1 MIDIENI
8 VINTLSKHLST
19 EYPTASL
26 SGEFVEVPE
35 NFPHVCITQDD
46 NSVYTRTL
54 DNDLEEHHANI
65 MFTVN
70 VYSNS
75 LTGKKSECK
84 KIAAAVDE
92 CMSAMRFTRTMMS
105 PVPNV
110 DRSIYRIT
118 MRYKAVAGRG
128 VSIGDDT
135 VFQIYRK

>member
-8 VINTLSKHLST
+8 VINTLSNYLST

-54 DNDLEEHHANI
+54 DNNLEEHHANI

-84 KIAAAVDE
+84 KIASVVDE

-118 MRYKAVAGRG
+118 MRYTAVAGRG